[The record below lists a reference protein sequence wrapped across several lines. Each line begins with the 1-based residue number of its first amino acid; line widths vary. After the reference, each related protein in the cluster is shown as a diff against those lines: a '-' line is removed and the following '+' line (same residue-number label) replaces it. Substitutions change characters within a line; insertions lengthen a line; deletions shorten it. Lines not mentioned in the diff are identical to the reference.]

1 MENKTKWYRDPDVIT
16 KIIAVAFLVLLG
28 CCIHFFAQDFFDKT
42 LKLAISGNVNAL
54 AEYLR
59 SFGPWAIVISF
70 LLDVFINAASIFPSI
85 FLSTA
90 NGLIFGSVDI
100 PMKAV
105 ANILFGGEVE
115 KDSWQFIVWESRVP
129 QCITALLCGTALSA
143 SGLMLQTV
151 FSNPLADS
159 SILGI
164 SSGASLGVALVLL
177 AGGGSIIAGEF
188 VLSGFL
194 SVVAGAFAGAALVMA
209 IILSLSAIIKNTVM
223 LLIAGIMIGYV
234 VSSIISLLNFFST
247 AEGVHS
253 FVLWGMGS
261 FGGVSMKQLPGF
273 SIITLLGLLIAVLM
287 IKPLNALLLGIR
299 YAENLGVNIRRV
311 RNWLLIATGLLTAV
325 TTAFCGPI
333 AFIGLAVPHM
343 ARLML
348 GTSNHNMLMPVT
360 LLTGSAV
367 ALLCN
372 LICIL
377 PGEAGI
383 IPLNAVTPL
392 LGAPVIIYVII
403 NQRKIQ
409 YFN

>member
-1 MENKTKWYRDPDVIT
+1 MKQKSVHMKANKGYIY
-16 KIIAVAFLVLLG
+16 G
-28 CCIHFFAQDFFDKT
+28 C
-42 LKLAISGNVNAL
+42 AL
-54 AEYLR
+54 A
-59 SFGPWAIVISF
+59 GIIVV
-70 LLDVFINAASIFPSI
+70 LMAAN
-85 FLSTA
+85 LA
-90 NGLIFGSVDI
+90 FGSVDI
-100 PMKAV
+100 PLKAV
-105 ANILFGGEVE
+105 GNILLGGEVE
-115 KDSWQFIVWESRVP
+115 KESWQFIVWESRVP
-129 QCITALLCGTALSA
+129 QCITALLCGAALSA

-177 AGGGSIIAGEF
+177 AGGGSIVAGEF
-188 VLSGFL
+188 ALSGFL
-194 SVVAGAFAGAALVMA
+194 SVVAGAFAGAVLVMA
-209 IILSLSAIIKNTVM
+209 VIMFLSVVIKNNVM

-234 VSSIISLLNFFST
+234 VSSVISLLNFFST

-253 FVLWGMGS
+253 FVIWGMGN
-261 FGGVSMKQLPGF
+261 FGGVSMAQLPGF
-273 SIITLLGLLIAVLM
+273 SIVTLLGLLVAILL
-287 IKPLNALLLGIR
+287 IKPLNALLLGTR
-299 YAENLGVNIRRV
+299 YAENLGINIRRI
-311 RNWLLIATGLLTAV
+311 RNWLLLATGLLTAV
-325 TTAFCGPI
+325 TTAFCGPV

-348 GTSNHNMLMPVT
+348 GTSNHNSLMPVT

-392 LGAPVIIYVII
+392 LGAPVIIYVIV

>member
-1 MENKTKWYRDPDVIT
+1 MKANKGYIY
-16 KIIAVAFLVLLG
+16 G
-28 CCIHFFAQDFFDKT
+28 C
-42 LKLAISGNVNAL
+42 AL
-54 AEYLR
+54 A
-59 SFGPWAIVISF
+59 GIIVV
-70 LLDVFINAASIFPSI
+70 LMAAN
-85 FLSTA
+85 LA
-90 NGLIFGSVDI
+90 FGSVDI
-100 PMKAV
+100 PLKAV
-105 ANILFGGEVE
+105 GNILFGGEVE
-115 KDSWQFIVWESRVP
+115 KESWQFIVWESRVP
-129 QCITALLCGTALSA
+129 QCITALLCGAALSA

-177 AGGGSIIAGEF
+177 AGGGSIVAGEF
-188 VLSGFL
+188 ALSGFL
-194 SVVAGAFAGAALVMA
+194 SVVAGAFAGAVLVMA
-209 IILSLSAIIKNTVM
+209 VIMFLSVVIKNNVM

-234 VSSIISLLNFFST
+234 VSSVISLLNFFST

-253 FVLWGMGS
+253 FVIWGMGN
-261 FGGVSMKQLPGF
+261 FGGVSMAQLPGF
-273 SIITLLGLLIAVLM
+273 SIVTLLGLLVAILL
-287 IKPLNALLLGIR
+287 IKPLNALLLGTR
-299 YAENLGVNIRRV
+299 YAENLGINIRRI
-311 RNWLLIATGLLTAV
+311 RNWLLLATGLLTAV
-325 TTAFCGPI
+325 TTAFCGPV

-343 ARLML
+343 ARLIL
-348 GTSNHNMLMPVT
+348 GTSNHNSLMPVT

-392 LGAPVIIYVII
+392 LGAPVIIYVIV